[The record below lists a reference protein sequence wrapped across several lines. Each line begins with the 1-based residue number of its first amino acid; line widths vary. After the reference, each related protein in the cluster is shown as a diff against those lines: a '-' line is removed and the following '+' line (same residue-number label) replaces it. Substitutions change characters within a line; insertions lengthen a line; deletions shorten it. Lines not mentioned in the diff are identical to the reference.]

1 MGGLLYP
8 IVMVSITEGE
18 FPPEMMDLMHVD
30 ITNHPFTPFGWF
42 VRADF

>member
-18 FPPEMMDLMHVD
+18 FPPEMMDLMH
-30 ITNHPFTPFGWF
+30 
-42 VRADF
+42 ADLQIEVEKWLLTDD